1 MLKTV
6 AATTMV
12 AAISMLFVG
21 SSSAVAQTAVETDRA
36 PALSAAPQP
45 QTTTAPRRPIA
56 FGYINTDGTVASGT
70 GNFTSVFDSTN
81 KWYAITIT
89 GRNYFFS
96 NFATVVTPSFNS
108 GAPAP
113 ICGTGSVSGKL
124 LVACY
129 NTAGARVQPPAGF
142 GFLVHSDL

>member
-6 AATTMV
+6 AAIAV
-12 AAISMLFVG
+12 AAVIPMLCVG
-21 SSSAVAQTAVETDRA
+21 SSPAIAQARGCRDRRA
-36 PALSAAPQP
+36 PAPSATPSPQA
-45 QTTTAPRRPIA
+45 TTAKRLPIA
-56 FGYINTDGTVASGT
+56 YGYINTDGTVASGT
-70 GNFTSVFDSTN
+70 ANISSVFDLVN

-96 NFATVVTPSFNS
+96 NFSTVVTPSFNS
-108 GAPAP
+108 SAPAP
-113 ICGTGSVSGKL
+113 ICGTGSVGGKL

-142 GFLVHSDL
+142 GFGVF

>member
-6 AATTMV
+6 AAIAVVTV
-12 AAISMLFVG
+12 IPMLG
-21 SSSAVAQTAVETDRA
+21 SSSAVAQGAADTDRS
-36 PALSAAPQP
+36 PALSVAPGAQA
-45 QTTTAPRRPIA
+45 TTDRRKPIA
-56 FGYINTDGTVASGT
+56 YGYINTDGTVASGT

-89 GRNYFFS
+89 GKNYFFS
-96 NFATVVTPSFNS
+96 NFSTVVTPSFNS
-108 GAPAP
+108 ATPAP

-142 GFLVHSDL
+142 GFGVF

>member
-6 AATTMV
+6 AAIALA
-12 AAISMLFVG
+12 AAIPMLFVG
-21 SSSAVAQTAVETDRA
+21 NSSAFAQQATEIDRA
-36 PALSAAPQP
+36 PALSGAASPLA
-45 QTTTAPRRPIA
+45 TTAIRRPIA
-56 FGYINTDGTVASGT
+56 YGYINSNGAVASGS

-81 KWYAITIT
+81 NWYAITIT

-96 NFATVVTPSFNS
+96 NFSTVVTPSFNS
-108 GAPAP
+108 SAAAPS
-113 ICGTGSVSGKL
+113 CGTGSVGGKL

-142 GFLVHSDL
+142 GFGVF